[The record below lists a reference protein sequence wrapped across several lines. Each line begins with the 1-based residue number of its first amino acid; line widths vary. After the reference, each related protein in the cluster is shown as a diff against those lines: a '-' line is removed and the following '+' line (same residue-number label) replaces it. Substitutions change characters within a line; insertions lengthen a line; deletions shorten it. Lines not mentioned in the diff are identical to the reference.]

1 MHAPY
6 CFQSSTPGLFSLA
19 WFSSRAIMADEKVVV
34 RHALV
39 AQSGEKHVV
48 LDHITVGGIAFI
60 KLAKRNSQLLSLCS
74 ARKGNKYFPGV
85 DVFQYLVQKRND
97 EVSRLIKLAARS
109 DDPFAESERADDAAE
124 DDMQYSRRQ
133 ELFTK
138 HGIPE
143 IIELSIPEFE
153 SGKIKHGAIQIQ
165 VLATPKMA
173 ASTYMEASGVNLKW
187 FKLSCSYE
195 WLALPPSPSK
205 RKAVDI
211 GSLQIEASPLVKV
224 KKNDGTK
231 IELYC
236 NYKKASGVWSK
247 KTMSVSKFGSDSTD
261 QVNEAV
267 VRMVSR
273 LEAFYKENHFGDDDD
288 CDASGSEAADEKES

>member
-1 MHAPY
+1 
-6 CFQSSTPGLFSLA
+6 
-19 WFSSRAIMADEKVVV
+19 MADETIVV
-34 RHALV
+34 RCALV
-39 AQSGEKHVV
+39 AHSGEKHVI
-48 LDHITVGGIAFI
+48 LDHITVGGVAFI
-60 KLAKRNSQLLSLCS
+60 KLARKNSQLLSLCN
-74 ARKGNKYFPGV
+74 ARKGSKRFPGV
-85 DVFQYLVQKRND
+85 DVFQYLVQKRNE

-165 VLATPKMA
+165 VLATPKLT
-173 ASTYMEASGVNLKW
+173 ASFYMEASGVNLKW
-187 FKLSCSYE
+187 FKLSCSHE
-195 WLALPPSPSK
+195 WLTLPSPPK
-205 RKAVDI
+205 RKAVHI

-231 IELYC
+231 IEVYC
-236 NYKKASGVWSK
+236 NYKKSSGVWSK
-247 KTMSVSKFGSDSTD
+247 KTMSVSKHSDSTD
-261 QVNEAV
+261 QFPEAV

-273 LEAFYKENHFGDDDD
+273 LEAFYQENHFGDDDD
-288 CDASGSEAADEKES
+288 DDDDDGDASESE